1 MSFELQWK
9 ILAFLPLKIKK
20 NREQDA
26 FNITNIINVTTD
38 VTKVMYNVL
47 MNRKMLAEASF
58 LEKIT

>member
-1 MSFELQWK
+1 MHKKVQKRALSLSEK
-9 ILAFLPLKIKK
+9 VRFLMY
-20 NREQDA
+20 
-26 FNITNIINVTTD
+26 VVTD